1 MSRLILF
8 TLALAVAPVHAADTW
23 LELRSTAGEAAQ
35 SVNSPAGFTGAMGFA
50 GEERGYALSFGWRFA
65 ERVGVELSMRDY
77 GDYAGGSTLCPDTL
91 VCAPVVNPARGEA
104 DGSAVALLYTLP
116 AGRKFSVDLRAGLLA
131 WETRIQDGFLAK
143 TASGTDTLFGVG
155 LRWQATPT
163 LSLGLGVETHELS
176 ASGLEFGLR
185 WDLH

>member
-1 MSRLILF
+1 MSRLILL
-8 TLALAVAPVHAADTW
+8 TLMLSATSVQAAETW

-35 SVNSPAGFTGAMGFA
+35 SVAAPTGFTGAMGFA

-65 ERVGVELSMRDY
+65 ERVSVELSLRDY
-77 GDYAGGSTLCPDTL
+77 GDYTGGSTLCPVAT
-91 VCAPVVNPARGEA
+91 VCPAIVSPARGEA

-143 TASGTDTLFGVG
+143 TASGTDALFGLG
-155 LRWQATPT
+155 LRWQATPA
-163 LSLGLGVETHELS
+163 LSFGLGIETHELS
-176 ASGLEFGLR
+176 GQGLELGLR
-185 WDLH
+185 WDLR